1 MAFNDLPA
9 EICQEIFLLC
19 IQDLH
24 LNWCPAIEKRERFP
38 LFSHPTFFTSVC
50 KDWATIARSFPPL
63 WSFITVFVVINQVGH
78 GAGGHINRRPSVEFL
93 PTLPVVRKSI
103 ELSSTSPLSFCVLPW
118 HDIETTEQ
126 NKLYK
131 GTIKPA
137 LEEIIMPHYLRW
149 RRVTLE
155 WCPLESFPF
164 SLHAVPNFPCL
175 EHLALSNSLY
185 FTGSP
190 CTNFATETIHL
201 LSNSPRLH
209 SVEIDFQ
216 VANGKRFEMRKQEG
230 TRAHIM
236 ASIPFARLT
245 KLSLLMGPLNVTA
258 TLKLLIEQCSN
269 LEILEVSMSRMG
281 KVSRAIEDQPILCH
295 KHLQELVFTLGHGYP
310 SCTALLNQLILPNL
324 RSIQLPPVAS
334 LDDSQEDVRNALIE
348 SFKKLVQR
356 SGCRLRRLCY
366 KSDPRAQHD
375 TESTLQMLWSVSS
388 SLEELEI
395 EADTVDSLAVALSVP
410 TSTGSSDVLCPRL
423 RSITFKIKYAF
434 TTSVVDLVRSRRA
447 PLPDLGIWKLQK
459 FEIFVMLD
467 DSLLGPKP
475 GRYGDRRIP
484 QALREATEA
493 LRLLS
498 LSDRATKPTTK
509 NPWPQVVRV
518 EWTAH
523 THGSERR
530 NQYTYHKL
538 PVQLDM
544 VRLYPW

>member
-1 MAFNDLPA
+1 MCVNFTPSRPAMAFNDLPP
-9 EICQEIFLLC
+9 EICQEIFLIC

-24 LNWCPAIEKRERFP
+24 LNWCPAIERRERFP

-78 GAGGHINRRPSVEFL
+78 ETGGHIDRRPSVELL
-93 PTLPVVRKSI
+93 PPLPVVRKSI
-103 ELSSTSPLSFCVLPW
+103 ELSSTPPLSFCVLPW

-131 GTIKPA
+131 GTIKPV

-201 LSNSPRLH
+201 LSNSPHLH

-216 VANGKRFEMRKQEG
+216 VANGKRAEWENQED

-245 KLSLLMGPLNVTA
+245 KLSLLMGPMNVTA

-269 LEILEVSMSRMG
+269 LEILEVSIG
-281 KVSRAIEDQPILCH
+281 KISTAIEDQPILCH
-295 KHLQELVFTLGHGYP
+295 KHLQELVFILGHGYP
-310 SCTALLNQLILPNL
+310 TCTALLNQLTLPNL
-324 RSIQLPPVAS
+324 RSIQLPPARRP
-334 LDDSQEDVRNALIE
+334 DHQEDVRNALIE
-348 SFKKLVQR
+348 SFQKLVQR

-366 KSDPRAQHD
+366 KSNPRAQHD
-375 TESTLQMLWSVSS
+375 TESTLQILRSVSS

-395 EADTVDSLAVALSVP
+395 EADTVDSLAVALSAP
-410 TSTGSSDVLCPRL
+410 TIPGSSDVLCPRL
-423 RSITFKIKYAF
+423 RTITFKIKSAF
-434 TTSVVDLVRSRRA
+434 TTSVVDLVRSRWA
-447 PLPDLGIWKLQK
+447 PLPDLGISKLQE

-467 DSLLGPKP
+467 Q
-475 GRYGDRRIP
+475 RYGDRRIP
-484 QALREATEA
+484 PALREATEA
-493 LRLLS
+493 LQLLS

-538 PVQLDM
+538 SDRKSV
-544 VRLYPW
+544 V